1 MYHIVV
7 PQMNRLRSN
16 NSSQGIVATKSIS
29 SGVNSSIDNVKG
41 KKMSGIRSEIKI
53 FQQKSHKKMPS
64 LLVDEA

>member
-53 FQQKSHKKMPS
+53 F
-64 LLVDEA
+64 